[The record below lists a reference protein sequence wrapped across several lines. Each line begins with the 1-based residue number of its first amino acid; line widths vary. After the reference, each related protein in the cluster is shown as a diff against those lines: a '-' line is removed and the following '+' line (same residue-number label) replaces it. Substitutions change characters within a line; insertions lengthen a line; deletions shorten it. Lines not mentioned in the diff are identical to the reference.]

1 MIGSKT
7 KKNASLSIT
16 AAPDVVRAVIRTGMV
31 PMKKVYTQRA
41 DPNLGPSTGPHFQN
55 SFRSS
60 ATRHALPPPP
70 RGVCLPP
77 RAERI
82 GTGRGRQNA
91 PDRVAGPARNSAGRF
106 SRPHVVPGRPLE
118 ARGTCHPR
126 SVGTLHG
133 ARTRD
138 PTAGPLA
145 CRGIS
150 FRGRSTARRT
160 VHDGAARRAGNA
172 AASRCVCER
181 PLTHSGVSGESRG
194 YTRPVRPGPVRW
206 GATR

>member
-1 MIGSKT
+1 MP
-7 KKNASLSIT
+7 LSPIT

-41 DPNLGPSTGPHFQN
+41 DPNLGPSTGAAFPKLVSVRVPH
-55 SFRSS
+55 
-60 ATRHALPPPP
+60 
-70 RGVCLPP
+70 
-77 RAERI
+77 
-82 GTGRGRQNA
+82 GTLFPLLLEACAFLLAQNA
-91 PDRVAGPARNSAGRF
+91 LELDEVAKTRLTDSAGRF

-126 SVGTLHG
+126 SVGTLQG